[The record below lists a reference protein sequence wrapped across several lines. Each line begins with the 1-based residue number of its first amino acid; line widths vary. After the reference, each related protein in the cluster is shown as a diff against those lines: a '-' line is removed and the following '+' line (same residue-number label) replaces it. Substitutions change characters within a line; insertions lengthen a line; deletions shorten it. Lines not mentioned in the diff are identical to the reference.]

1 LRILRLFAANVSS
14 GGPDPADKNRSR
26 REVGAGRFPRMSAYD
41 PLASNLIPPALRDAL
56 RLSPDNVP
64 LLLHVG
70 ESVLKSGG
78 LEDAESLFRRALAL
92 QPANLGAKLGLVS
105 AFFQQGKTSEALVIV
120 ESLIKNPAAPPRAL
134 LLHARL
140 AVQGGEARLAAQQ
153 YLRALELDPSLADGA
168 LEQDLREFLP
178 ARPAGQSL
186 RPKAANPQRAQNETE
201 DAAPP
206 ESPFNPPD
214 PSGEPLPQGDL
225 PLAAASAQ
233 IEHPDLKFADVGGM
247 DRVKEEIR
255 MKIILPLE
263 QPELFKAYGKKAG
276 GGILLY
282 GPPGCGKTFLARATA
297 GQVSANYI
305 AVGINDV
312 LEMWI
317 GQSEKNLHAIFEQ
330 ARSHRPC
337 VLFFDEVDAL
347 GANRTDM
354 LKSGGRQI
362 INQFLS
368 ELDGVAA
375 NNEGVLILAATNAP
389 WHLDPAFRRPGRFD
403 RIIFVPPPDVAGR
416 AAILRL
422 MLRGKPVSEINYEQV
437 ARKTEGFSGADLKAV
452 VDVAVEEKLR
462 AAMGSGTLQRL
473 GERDLIEAAKRHK
486 PTVRDWFDT
495 ARNYA
500 LYANQSGLYDDILA
514 YLKIAK

>member
-1 LRILRLFAANVSS
+1 
-14 GGPDPADKNRSR
+14 
-26 REVGAGRFPRMSAYD
+26 MSADD
-41 PLASNLIPPALRDAL
+41 PLSSSLVPPALREAL
-56 RLSPDNVP
+56 RQSPDNAP
-64 LLLHVG
+64 LLLHVADT
-70 ESVLKSGG
+70 VLKSGG
-78 LEDAESLFRRALAL
+78 LAEAESLFKRVLSL
-92 QPANLGAKLGLVS
+92 DPKSLMAKLGLVS
-105 AFFQQGKTSEALVIV
+105 AFFQQGKSSAALVIV
-120 ESLIKNPAAPPRAL
+120 ETLVKDPTAHPRAF

-140 AVQGGEARLAAQQ
+140 ALQAGEARLAAQQ
-153 YLRALELDPSLADGA
+153 YQKAVEADASLADGA
-168 LEQDLREFLP
+168 LEQDLAPYLPRRPQPIPSLGKPPTADAVAREEHVADGEDEP
-178 ARPAGQSL
+178 YSEASEH
-186 RPKAANPQRAQNETE
+186 QREAVPT
-201 DAAPP
+201 
-206 ESPFNPPD
+206 
-214 PSGEPLPQGDL
+214 GDL
-225 PLAAASAQ
+225 PTSSAID
-233 IEHPDLKFADVGGM
+233 IERPNLSFADVGGM
-247 DRVKEEIR
+247 DRVKDEIR
-255 MKIILPLE
+255 MKIILPLQ

-297 GQVSANYI
+297 GEVKSSFL

-317 GQSEKNLHAIFEQ
+317 GQSEKNLHALFDQ

-368 ELDGVAA
+368 ELDGVTS

-403 RIIFVPPPDVAGR
+403 RIIFVPPPDAGAR
-416 AAILRL
+416 ASILRL
-422 MLRGKPVSEINYEQV
+422 MLRGKPVAEINYDSV
-437 ARKTEGFSGADLKAV
+437 AKKTDGFSGADLKAV
-452 VDVAVEEKLR
+452 VDLAVEEKLR
-462 AAMGSGTLQRL
+462 EAMKAGLLRPIV
-473 GERDLIEAAKRHK
+473 EKDLLDAAKRHK

-514 YLKIAK
+514 YLKITK